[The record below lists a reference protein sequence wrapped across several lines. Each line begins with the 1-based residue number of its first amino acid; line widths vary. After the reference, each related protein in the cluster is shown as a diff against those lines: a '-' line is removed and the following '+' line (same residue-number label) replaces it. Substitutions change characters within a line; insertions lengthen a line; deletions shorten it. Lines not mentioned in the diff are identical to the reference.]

1 MLTANTVV
9 STCFAMTIALSASF
23 ASAQAYPD
31 KPIRIVCSGA
41 TQELISRLIAQGIT
55 TPLGQPVIVQ
65 TRPNVPI
72 ASETVAKARAD
83 GYTVL
88 LAGSSFYVTPL
99 TQKMP
104 YDPIK
109 DFTALTVVGRAPIVL
124 YVTPSLPVKSLKE
137 LIAYA
142 KARPS
147 ELNSSTGGI
156 GGGSH
161 IALEQLNTLAGIK
174 IVPVPYTSGSQE
186 MTDLISGRIDMSFA
200 PASPLMDQVKLGK
213 LRALAMT
220 SLTPSAL
227 APDLPTL
234 ASTLP
239 GYEWSNMTTMSA
251 PATTPRAIV
260 DRLNREIVRVLSG
273 TETKERM
280 LTAGMELAGTSPEQS
295 AALLAAETAK
305 INKLIKAIGLEV
317 K

>member
-1 MLTANTVV
+1 LA
-9 STCFAMTIALSASF
+9 C
-23 ASAQAYPD
+23 AQDYPD

-65 TRPNVPI
+65 NRPNVPI
-72 ASETVAKARAD
+72 ASETVAKAKAD

-124 YVTPSLPVKSLKE
+124 YVSPSLPVKSLKE

-142 KARPS
+142 KARPG
-147 ELNSSTGGI
+147 ELNSSNGGI

-161 IALEQLNTLAGIK
+161 ISLEQLNALAGIK

-186 MTDLISGRIDMSFA
+186 VADLISGRIQMTFA
-200 PASPLMDQVKLGK
+200 PASPLMEQVKLGK
-213 LRALAMT
+213 VRALAVT
-220 SLTPSAL
+220 SRVPSAL

-234 ASTLP
+234 DSTLP

-251 PATTPRAIV
+251 PATTPKAIV
-260 DRLNREIVRVLSG
+260 DRLNREILRVLGSA
-273 TETKERM
+273 EIKDRM
-280 LTAGMELAGTSPEQS
+280 LTAGMEIAGTTPEQS
-295 AALLAAETAK
+295 ATLLAAETAK
-305 INKLIKAIGLEV
+305 ANKLIKAIGLEL

>member
-1 MLTANTVV
+1 MVLGTAGV
-9 STCFAMTIALSASF
+9 SG
-23 ASAQAYPD
+23 QAYPY

-65 TRPNVPI
+65 NRPNVPI
-72 ASETVAKARAD
+72 ASETVAKAKAD

-124 YVTPSLPVKSLKE
+124 YVSPSLPVKSLKE

-142 KARPS
+142 KAKPG
-147 ELNSSTGGI
+147 ELNSSNGGI

-161 IALEQLNTLAGIK
+161 IALEQLNALAGIK

-186 MTDLISGRIDMSFA
+186 VADLISGRIQITFA
-200 PASPLMDQVKLGK
+200 PASPLMEQVKLGK
-213 LRALAMT
+213 VRALAVT
-220 SLTPSAL
+220 SLVPSAL

-251 PATTPRAIV
+251 PATTPKAIV
-260 DRLNREIVRVLSG
+260 DRLNREILRVLSG
-273 TETKERM
+273 AEIKERM
-280 LTAGMELAGTSPEQS
+280 LTAGMEVAGTSPEQS

-305 INKLIKAIGLEV
+305 TNKLIKAIGLEL